1 MTPPYHPI
9 LTRVVLLR
17 NGKIVRC
24 GQMTNDEI
32 SKQLQRQRRV
42 AQQMRLSD
50 PDIEHVIYAVWR
62 KDRLGVVDEIRFMAE
77 PVSDKQL
84 GQLKKYLEIEAV

>member
-1 MTPPYHPI
+1 MTAPYPPI

-17 NGKIVRC
+17 NGKITRC

-42 AQQMRLSD
+42 AQQMMLRD
-50 PDIEHVIYAVWR
+50 PSIEHVIYAVWR
-62 KDRLGVVDEIRFMAE
+62 KSQTGVVDEIRFMAE

-84 GQLKKYLEIEAV
+84 GQIKKYLEVEAV

>member
-1 MTPPYHPI
+1 MTPPYPQI

-17 NGKIVRC
+17 NGKITRC

-42 AQQMRLSD
+42 AQQMMLRD
-50 PDIEHVIYAVWR
+50 PSIEHVIYAVWR
-62 KDRLGVVDEIRFMAE
+62 KDRRGVVDEIRFLAE
-77 PVSDKQL
+77 PVSDKKLSQI
-84 GQLKKYLEIEAV
+84 KKYLDIEAV

>member
-1 MTPPYHPI
+1 MTRY
-9 LTRVVLLR
+9 VLLH
-17 NGKIVRC
+17 NSKITRC

-42 AQQMRLSD
+42 AQRLRLSD
-50 PDIEHVIYAVWR
+50 PDIDHVIYAVWR
-62 KDRLGVVDEIRFMAE
+62 KAPNGAVDEIRFMAE

-84 GQLKKYLEIEAV
+84 GRIKKYLEVEVV